1 MICIGCITA
10 DNSSSGA
17 NKLPL
22 MSSGREQCTVWVVVH
37 SHSPSRLSFKQ
48 ALSFQDNKLRL
59 CCVHLQTDRDTKLP
73 VWHAFVSAL
82 YSPVHSCA
90 ELLLLSFTSWQAGS
104 QVYTL
109 FSFPLHVSIHVTAG
123 APCPNSTLSVT
134 VCREGKGGEANEVE
148 RKNRLEHFSGV
159 LSFFIW
165 SARSCWT
172 TNQKCAKEKEKT
184 TKHRQELCIPA
195 STRKSP
201 ILGQSRQL
209 SLAHLLSFEC
219 LCLSADS
226 VVGFINEI
234 LMAMFSV
241 HVSDCSARASFSN
254 TMSSR
259 QIWQVELRRQHIE
272 VN

>member
-10 DNSSSGA
+10 ENSSSSA

-22 MSSGREQCTVWVVVH
+22 MSGGREQCPVWVVVH

-48 ALSFQDNKLRL
+48 ALSFQDNSWT
-59 CCVHLQTDRDTKLP
+59 CVHLHKTDQDTSLP
-73 VWHAFVSAL
+73 AWHAFVSAL
-82 YSPVHSCA
+82 YSSAHFCA
-90 ELLLLSFTSWQAGS
+90 AAAGS

-109 FSFPLHVSIHVTAG
+109 FSFPLHVTH
-123 APCPNSTLSVT
+123 LSAT
-134 VCREGKGGEANEVE
+134 VCREKGRGGEAKEVE
-148 RKNRLEHFSGV
+148 KKNRLEHFSRV

-172 TNQKCAKEKEKT
+172 TNQKCAKEKGKT

-219 LCLSADS
+219 LYLSVDS

-241 HVSDCSARASFSN
+241 HISNCSARASFSN
-254 TMSSR
+254 TTPSR
-259 QIWQVELRRQHIE
+259 QIWQVELQRQHIE

>member
-1 MICIGCITA
+1 MEDSRQSITSY
-10 DNSSSGA
+10 D
-17 NKLPL
+17 LHR
-22 MSSGREQCTVWVVVH
+22 MHYCWQ
-37 SHSPSRLSFKQ
+37 FKQ
-48 ALSFQDNKLRL
+48 QCQQAAPNEQRQGTMRCLSCGSFTQSLKTLFQTSAVLSRQQLRL
-59 CCVHLQTDRDTKLP
+59 CCVHLQTGQDTKLP

-82 YSPVHSCA
+82 CSPVHFCA
-90 ELLLLSFTSWQAGS
+90 ELLLLSFTSWRAGS

-123 APCPNSTLSVT
+123 APCPNSTLSAA
-134 VCREGKGGEANEVE
+134 VCREGEGGEAE
-148 RKNRLEHFSGV
+148 RQNRLEHFSGV

-209 SLAHLLSFEC
+209 FSWPTYSLS
-219 LCLSADS
+219 S
-226 VVGFINEI
+226 VF
-234 LMAMFSV
+234 
-241 HVSDCSARASFSN
+241 VS
-254 TMSSR
+254 
-259 QIWQVELRRQHIE
+259 LRTLWWDL
-272 VN
+272 

>member
-10 DNSSSGA
+10 GNSSSSA

-22 MSSGREQCTVWVVVH
+22 MSCGREHCTVWVVGH
-37 SHSPSRLSFKQ
+37 SHSPSELSFKQ
-48 ALSFQDNKLRL
+48 ALSFHDNSWT
-59 CCVHLQTDRDTKLP
+59 CIHLQKPDQDTSLP
-73 VWHAFVSAL
+73 VWHAFVSVL
-82 YSPVHSCA
+82 YSPVHFCA
-90 ELLLLSFTSWQAGS
+90 ESLLLLLSGRFTSLHSVQ
-104 QVYTL
+104 
-109 FSFPLHVSIHVTAG
+109 FPTSCYSSL
-123 APCPNSTLSVT
+123 CNSLQ
-134 VCREGKGGEANEVE
+134 RERRGGEAKEVE
-148 RKNRLEHFSGV
+148 RKNRLEHFSRV

-172 TNQKCAKEKEKT
+172 TNQKCAKEKGKT

-219 LCLSADS
+219 LYLSVDS

-234 LMAMFSV
+234 LMTMFSV
-241 HVSDCSARASFSN
+241 HVSNCSARASFSN
-254 TMSSR
+254 MMPPR
-259 QIWQVELRRQHIE
+259 QLWQVELQRQHIE

>member
-1 MICIGCITA
+1 MICIGYITA
-10 DNSSSGA
+10 GNSSSSA

-22 MSSGREQCTVWVVVH
+22 MNSGREQCTVWVVVH
-37 SHSPSRLSFKQ
+37 SHSPSSLSFKQ
-48 ALSFQDNKLRL
+48 ALFFRDNSWTFIHLHKPDQD
-59 CCVHLQTDRDTKLP
+59 TSLP
-73 VWHAFVSAL
+73 VWHALVSVF
-82 YSPVHSCA
+82 YSHVHFCA
-90 ELLLLSFTSWQAGS
+90 ELMLLLLLLSGRFTSLHSVQ
-104 QVYTL
+104 
-109 FSFPLHVSIHVTAG
+109 FPTSCYSSL
-123 APCPNSTLSVT
+123 CNSLQ
-134 VCREGKGGEANEVE
+134 REGRGGEAKEVE
-148 RKNRLEHFSGV
+148 RKNRLEHFSRV

-172 TNQKCAKEKEKT
+172 TNQKCAKEKGKT

-201 ILGQSRQL
+201 ILRQSRQL

-219 LCLSADS
+219 LYLSVDA

-241 HVSDCSARASFSN
+241 HVSNCSARASFSN
-254 TMSSR
+254 MMPCR
-259 QIWQVELRRQHIE
+259 QIWQVELQRQHIE